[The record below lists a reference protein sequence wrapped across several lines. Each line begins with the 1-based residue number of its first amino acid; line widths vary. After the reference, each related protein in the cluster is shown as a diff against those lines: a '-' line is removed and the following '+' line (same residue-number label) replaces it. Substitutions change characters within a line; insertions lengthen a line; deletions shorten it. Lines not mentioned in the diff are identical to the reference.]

1 METNSDYK
9 LFCKNR
15 YLDIYVKS
23 YDQYLQ
29 GKVSENAKKT
39 SERSA
44 QHDAMLITFQEAYD
58 KFSSDVNAAQV
69 WNAIY
74 NIHLHRKAKIDNLS
88 ELNEEIIDSIISGAQ
103 SWKKCSGH
111 VFEDYIVQST
121 AKRLMKY
128 HVRFVLQKEL
138 AKMLREEKIGNESED
153 QLEELV
159 RSDDFDIYALVDF
172 NEMNYV
178 FGCIQAKTSIRD
190 RVGRDRDFS
199 IPVME
204 RHFWSVAV
212 ALDGTY
218 LAMPKFEHMVNGG
231 GDTQYRENGWHG
243 MYVMSNVT
251 NNDRIYYDK
260 NLDLLIEDSRQAA
273 KKFVSARQRFDRYWK
288 AIRNN
293 DEIYMEE

>member
-1 METNSDYK
+1 METNIDYK
-9 LFCKNR
+9 LFCKNK
-15 YLDIYVKS
+15 YLDIYARR
-23 YDQYLQ
+23 YDQYLR
-29 GKVSENAKKT
+29 GRDSDNAKKT
-39 SERSA
+39 SERYA

-58 KFSSDVNAAQV
+58 KYSSIVNAAQV

-74 NIHLHRKAKIDNLS
+74 NIHLHRKAKIDDLS
-88 ELNEEIIDSIISGAQ
+88 ELNEEIIENIISGAQ

-121 AKRLMKY
+121 VKRLIGY
-128 HVRFVLQKEL
+128 HIRFVLQKEL
-138 AKMLREEKIGNESED
+138 TKMLKDEKIGNESED

-159 RSDDFDIYALVDF
+159 RSDDFDIYAIIDF
-172 NEMNYV
+172 NGMNYV

-204 RHFWSVAV
+204 RHFWSAAV

-243 MYVMSNVT
+243 MYVMSNVIS
-251 NNDRIYYDK
+251 NDRIYYDK
-260 NLDLLIEDSRQAA
+260 NLELLIEDSRQAA
-273 KKFVSARQRFDRYWK
+273 QKFISARQRFDRYWK
-288 AIRNN
+288 AMRNN
-293 DEIYMEE
+293 EMYEKEE